1 MVVQLPPGFDESD
14 YLAANP
20 DVAAAVT
27 AGALSSGGEHYRHYG
42 HLERRALAPGAR
54 PPPLPRPF
62 APKGVAS
69 RRDKILTGLDLG
81 ALNGVEIGPLA
92 SPLVSRGEGRITY
105 VDFTDEDT
113 HRRTYAEDPN
123 VNVDDI
129 VHVDAIW
136 GDKTLREALGPDRRV
151 DYVVASHVV
160 EHVPDLITWL
170 SEIRQVLAA
179 GGALRLVVPDRRY
192 TFDYL
197 RLESRFHDV
206 LDAYLQ
212 KARRPLPRQIM
223 DFCGLARHV
232 NCEAAWNGSL
242 KVDQLQ
248 PMSSIHFGYALA
260 QDSIATG
267 KYYDTHCWVF
277 TPASFAQLFEELA
290 ALGLIGF
297 AYEFF
302 VATARNDIEF
312 FVHMVASDDA
322 EAIQRSW
329 AQMRRDVA

>member
-1 MVVQLPPGFDESD
+1 MVVQLPLDFDERN

-20 DVAAAVT
+20 DVAAAVQ
-27 AGALSSGGEHYRHYG
+27 AGAIASGGEHYSHYG
-42 HLERRALAPGAR
+42 HLERRALAPGVR
-54 PPPLPRPF
+54 PPPLPLPF
-62 APKGVAS
+62 GPEGTAS
-69 RRDKILTGLDLG
+69 RRDKILTGLDLNR
-81 ALNGVEIGPLA
+81 LDGVEIGALA
-92 SPLVSRGEGRITY
+92 APLVRRGEGRITY

-113 HRRTYAEDPN
+113 LRRTYAEDPN

-129 VHVDAIW
+129 VQVDAIW
-136 GDKTLREALGPDRRV
+136 GDKTLREALGSDRRV

-170 SEIRQVLAA
+170 SEIRQVLET

-197 RLESRFHDV
+197 RLESRYHDV

-242 KVDQLQ
+242 QVDTLQ
-248 PMSSIHFGYALA
+248 PMSSIAFGYALA

-267 KYYDTHCWVF
+267 QYHDTHCWVF

-290 ALGLIGF
+290 MLGLVGF
-297 AYEFF
+297 AYEYF
-302 VATARNDIEF
+302 VPTARNDLEF
-312 FVHMVASDDA
+312 FVHMVASDDS

-329 AQMRRDVA
+329 SQMRRDVV